1 MTNGDMGDEKI
12 TVMHLIS
19 QLALRKRTRQRSRI
33 LADYDLE
40 GYLVRTDPP
49 QVAVLSLFLV
59 RFEDIDVE
67 VALQCTAA
75 KWQKEKNLQ
84 EMIIYLQFI

>member
-19 QLALRKRTRQRSRI
+19 QLALGKRTRQRSRI

-40 GYLVRTDPP
+40 GYLVRTDAP
-49 QVAVLSLFLV
+49 QVSVLSLFLV

-67 VALQCTAA
+67 VALQCTQQQSGS
-75 KWQKEKNLQ
+75 KKKKLR
-84 EMIIYLQFI
+84 EMIIYF

>member
-19 QLALRKRTRQRSRI
+19 QLALGKRTRQRSKI

-40 GYLVRTDPP
+40 GYSVRADPP
-49 QVAVLSLFLV
+49 KVAVLSLFLV

-67 VALQCTAA
+67 VALQCTAV
-75 KWQKEKNLQ
+75 KSQKEKT
-84 EMIIYLQFI
+84 FGK

>member
-19 QLALRKRTRQRSRI
+19 QLALGTRTRQRSRI
-33 LADYDLE
+33 LADYDFE

-49 QVAVLSLFLV
+49 QVAVLSLFMV

-67 VALQCTAA
+67 VAFQCTADG
-75 KWQKEKNLQ
+75 QQEKTLR
-84 EMIIYLQFI
+84 EMIRYLQFNL

>member
-19 QLALRKRTRQRSRI
+19 QLGLRKRTRQRSRI

-49 QVAVLSLFLV
+49 KVAVLSLFLI

-67 VALQCTAA
+67 VALQCTA
-75 KWQKEKNLQ
+75 KWQKEKVLW

>member
-19 QLALRKRTRQRSRI
+19 QFALGKRTRQLSRI

-40 GYLVRTDPP
+40 GYLVRSETAPSCSS
-49 QVAVLSLFLV
+49 VLLSSLS
-59 RFEDIDVE
+59 
-67 VALQCTAA
+67 
-75 KWQKEKNLQ
+75 
-84 EMIIYLQFI
+84 